1 MNKTFITKSSILL
14 LLLLSFSTLLPIF
27 AEDKKPDIEPEVVE
41 TKVEI
46 EPKVEIKK
54 TNTEEIIIEKE
65 PMELDLT
72 DHGKVGLNESIDIAL
87 NNNRDLLKQ
96 FEDNNVYRLRVF
108 QNATQ
113 FLPTLNAS
121 YNFKL
126 NTDVREV
133 TIQMPGMPQPLSF
146 HTNQR
151 TEGTTTLTATQP
163 LTDLYKISL
172 NHRVSK
178 ENYNVSLLQTDLQK
192 EDTINNVSKLYFNLL
207 KEYEIID
214 YYKLNIKQLEEFHR
228 VAEEKYKVGDALER
242 DAFKIQI
249 QVDNAKHDLFVEENN
264 LKVLLTQF
272 KNELGIGLNDKI
284 EILKDYKEETLQNS
298 PIEELQEIAFNNRP
312 ELEQAEKNIKISK
325 LNKKLSLAEYIP
337 QSSAYFAFSHIQ
349 GSGLYPPNNGVLGVN
364 VSYDFWQWNKKGF
377 AVKEQSAEV
386 RKSMLDYE
394 NTKNN
399 IAIDVETSLN
409 SVTEA
414 ADSIKVSKSN
424 VELATE
430 SLRIT
435 TNRYDVG
442 LAIVLDLLD
451 DQSNLLD
458 AQIQYASSLYDY
470 QTYIIDLKKTLGVL
484 D

>member
-14 LLLLSFSTLLPIF
+14 LLLLSFSTFIPLF
-27 AEDKKPDIEPEVVE
+27 AEENKPDIEPEVVE

-46 EPKVEIKK
+46 KEA
-54 TNTEEIIIEKE
+54 NNEEIIIEKE
-65 PMELDLT
+65 AIELDLT
-72 DHGKVGLNESIDIAL
+72 DHGKVGLNQSIGIAL

-108 QNATQ
+108 QDATKY
-113 FLPTLNAS
+113 FPTLNAS
-121 YNFKL
+121 YDFKL
-126 NTDVREV
+126 NTDVKEI
-133 TIQMPGMPQPLSF
+133 TIQLPGLPQTMSF
-146 HTNQR
+146 NSNER

-163 LTDLYKISL
+163 ITDLYKISL

-207 KEYEIID
+207 KEYDIIE
-214 YYKLNIKQLEEFHR
+214 YYKSNIKQLEEYHR
-228 VAEEKYKVGDALER
+228 VAQDKYEVGDALAR

-284 EILKDYKEETLQNS
+284 EVIKDYKEETLQNE
-298 PIEELQEIAFNNRP
+298 PFEELKEIAYDNRP
-312 ELEQAEKNIKISK
+312 ELKQAEKNIHISK

-337 QSSAYFAFSHIQ
+337 QATVYFSFYHIQ
-349 GSGLYPPNNGVLGVN
+349 GSGLYPANNGVLGAN

-386 RKSMLDYE
+386 RKSKLDYE
-394 NTKNN
+394 STKNS

-409 SVTEA
+409 SVKEA
-414 ADSIKVSKSN
+414 ADSIRVSKNN

-435 TNRYDVG
+435 KNRYDVG